1 MSLNARKARATGYA
15 VTSLVGAFALA
26 VLMVAGAT
34 KWFPEGRAGIDHII
48 VPIILFPLV
57 WIALAVF
64 LYATPRRARAWTI
77 VGAVAVAHVGLVA
90 YGFLT

>member
-1 MSLNARKARATGYA
+1 MFLTASKFRQTGYA
-15 VTSLVGAFALA
+15 LTCLVGAFALA

-48 VPIILFPLV
+48 VPIVLFPLV
-57 WIALAVF
+57 WIFLALF
-64 LYATPRRARAWTI
+64 LYTTQRRARAWALAGALAI
-77 VGAVAVAHVGLVA
+77 VHVGLVA